1 MKYFSSI
8 VFSILVVASTA
19 YSQEKLLNSVHYKKA
34 ISSLASNKHSST
46 LLQYKLVAYIF
57 LSPECP
63 LSAYY
68 IPLLNELHT
77 DIKEAVIVGIV
88 PGKSYSKQEVL
99 NFVDKEKIKF
109 PVYIDNKKK
118 LVAILDAAINPEAI
132 VVNKGKHIVYKGAID
147 DKVEKLGEKKVLSKH
162 AYLKNALTETSN
174 NRTITITETKAVGC
188 YINDI

>member
-8 VFSILVVASTA
+8 IFSILVAVSAS
-19 YSQEKLLNSVHYKKA
+19 YGQEKLLNSAHYKQA
-34 ISSLASNKHSST
+34 ISSLANNHHPSS
-46 LLQYKLVAYIF
+46 LLQSKLTAYIF

-77 DIKEAVIVGIV
+77 NSKEAMVVGII
-88 PGKSYSKQEVL
+88 PGKSYSKQDVR
-99 NFVDKEKIKF
+99 NFLDKEKIKF
-109 PVYIDNKKK
+109 PVYIDNKKE
-118 LVAILDAAINPEAI
+118 LVAILGAAITPEAI
-132 VVNKGKHIVYKGAID
+132 VVSKGKHIVYKGAID

-162 AYLKNALTETSN
+162 AYLENALTEISN